1 MYDAWTAVGVGGG
14 SAALSWLAA
23 GQTVGNDQHTLRLS
37 IDKSGSLLGDVR
49 LLGGA
54 LTWVASM
61 YTSGNT
67 KKGLQTVSAAAF
79 LSLLQ
84 TELIRMRLA
93 KNGGNVKIAEKL
105 PVASFAY
112 GALPGPNAQQQQN
125 AYAPQGAWAG
135 R

>member
-1 MYDAWTAVGVGGG
+1 MYDAWTMVGVGGG

-23 GQTVGNDQHTLRLS
+23 RPGSNGETSLRLS
-37 IDKSGSLLGDVR
+37 LDKNHSLLGDVR

-61 YTSGNT
+61 YTSGST
-67 KKGLQTVSAAAF
+67 KKAMQTVSAAAF
-79 LSLLQ
+79 FSLLQ

-93 KNGGNVKIAEKL
+93 KSGSKVMGGL
-105 PVASFAY
+105 PLAPGLSF
-112 GALPGPNAQQQQN
+112 GALPGPNAAAQQH